1 MGTPL
6 VLIKM
11 ADSPFSA
18 AEIPPLIFIK
28 DDFEPIPVSLV
39 SIPTRYQGMVESV
52 CIPHGLVRD
61 RVQKIAQDVF
71 TKYQGQELHMVCIL
85 KGAYQFYNDLQD
97 LAGKKVLLVED
108 IIDSGLAMAA
118 LTQEIQAQAEPT
130 SIEVVSLL
138 LKRTERSNGFLPHYA
153 GFSIPDKF
161 IVGYALDLNENFRD
175 LDHICII
182 SEAGIAKFA

>member
-1 MGTPL
+1 M
-6 VLIKM
+6 
-11 ADSPFSA
+11 
-18 AEIPPLIFIK
+18 
-28 DDFEPIPVSLV
+28 
-39 SIPTRYQGMVESV
+39 
-52 CIPHGLVRD
+52 
-61 RVQKIAQDVF
+61 
-71 TKYQGQELHMVCIL
+71 CIL
-85 KGAYQFYNDLQD
+85 KGAYQFYNDLLDEIKTLNQFHSHESETVHLSLHFVRVKSYEGTESTGNVRISGIDLQD

-108 IIDSGLAMAA
+108 IIDSGLTMAA